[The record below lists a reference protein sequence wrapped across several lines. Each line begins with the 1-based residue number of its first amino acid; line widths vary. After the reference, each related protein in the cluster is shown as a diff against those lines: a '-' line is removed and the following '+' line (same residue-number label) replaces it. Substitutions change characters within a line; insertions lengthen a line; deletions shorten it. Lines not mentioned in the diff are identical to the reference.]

1 MFKVVTVA
9 IFEVSTTK
17 FSQKDKPLRSCLYFF
32 QAYPIMATSK
42 FETLCI
48 ILLGLGQMCIMTGYD
63 SQSFVQESVIYS
75 ISDRHPTLI
84 NHLAGYYGQAVIY
97 ASFMITCIFAPALVF
112 AITSKWALFLSAVCF
127 TIFETVYLYL
137 NNYTYYTACLI
148 VGFGLGIYYTAGGA
162 YLASHST
169 RRTIEK
175 NSAYSWSLMCLC
187 LFIGSVILAIIIG
200 YYAGKQQH
208 TNFVDNLSVNPKHRT
223 FNDKEIRCMY
233 AAFAAISMGGTIL
246 FALLPKRSVDDCIED
261 KRDMVTTS
269 FTGRLG
275 VTFETF
281 TDKRMLML
289 APLFLY
295 SGLFTPFW
303 VTVYPTSLLF
313 THTLDGSLY
322 LPAFYSLAVGSGE
335 VLMGT
340 FVGAMSRRIKNFGL
354 KPTMYIGT
362 TLSIIA
368 LAIITASVP
377 KTATYE
383 PTSEDAWLLRPSL
396 PLAIATAILL
406 GLVDSC
412 MNNVKTVMCALA
424 MPGCRTHAFAV
435 SRFYQ
440 GSSGTIVLFLSPYMS
455 IYCYTALFGFTLLLT
470 LFTFLRVVKQILRT
484 EKDSQRCGQS
494 TKEKDVERDFKKEF
508 EH

>member
-1 MFKVVTVA
+1 
-9 IFEVSTTK
+9 
-17 FSQKDKPLRSCLYFF
+17 
-32 QAYPIMATSK
+32 MATSK

-335 VLMGT
+335 VLSG
-340 FVGAMSRRIKNFGL
+340 
-354 KPTMYIGT
+354 
-362 TLSIIA
+362 
-368 LAIITASVP
+368 
-377 KTATYE
+377 
-383 PTSEDAWLLRPSL
+383 L

-435 SRFYQ
+435 SRFYQVPQANIVALSSWKCEHSSIQ